1 MWNSNFT
8 LLIFCCSHVNWLG
21 RKSLPNFSILASH
34 VYDLST
40 WKLTV
45 PHASLKSSYFAGLF
59 WWRRLKLVYS
69 DIIVNQNQLDEEK
82 LDKTRIII
90 TFKRGFSISEKR
102 NFYLTF
108 GSTLETILEGIDFL
122 EYSSFPKNNSKFVN
136 LSGVLDWIMTLTAI
150 STNQYQMWTTFHPL
164 YQTAKT
170 KKKLYSNLFCWYQ
183 PGSY

>member
-1 MWNSNFT
+1 M
-8 LLIFCCSHVNWLG
+8 
-21 RKSLPNFSILASH
+21 
-34 VYDLST
+34 
-40 WKLTV
+40 
-45 PHASLKSSYFAGLF
+45 
-59 WWRRLKLVYS
+59 VYS

-150 STNQYQMWTTFHPL
+150 STNQYQM
-164 YQTAKT
+164 
-170 KKKLYSNLFCWYQ
+170 
-183 PGSY
+183 